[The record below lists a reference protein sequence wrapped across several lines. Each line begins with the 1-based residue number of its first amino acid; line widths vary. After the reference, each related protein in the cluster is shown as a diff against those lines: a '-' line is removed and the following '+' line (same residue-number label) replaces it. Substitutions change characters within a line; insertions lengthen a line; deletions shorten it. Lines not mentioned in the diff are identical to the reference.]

1 MNSMNRKIQV
11 LRGLAIIAVVII
23 HSCPGAMAGI
33 FIRAIVNFAVAMFL
47 FCSGYLTKTSY
58 SDIGKFYKRR
68 MIRVG
73 IPYVIW
79 SMAYTLAFA
88 VRDGVYSGLPGKY
101 FLNLIY
107 GTANF
112 SLYFMIVYMLFTLWT
127 PLIGKLAESRFKWAG
142 FLVTP
147 VYMIL
152 TSYLTRIFRISIIPS
167 TITPFLRLQWFHF
180 YYLGMI
186 LGNHLICYKNSKKR
200 TVLIYLCTLLVSLA
214 ESFYWNHLGNYTMA
228 TTQARLGCMLSSSC
242 ACVLAYQY
250 LEDKNITGSTAWEKK
265 LSWIGDYSFGIYLMH
280 VMVIGAL
287 GRVPEY
293 DSLPFPVNTLLI
305 LLITIFGLLVLE
317 KMFKGKANR
326 ILGIR

>member
-1 MNSMNRKIQV
+1 MNRKIQV

-58 SDIGKFYKRR
+58 PDAGEFYKRR

-73 IPYVIW
+73 FPYVIW

-88 VRDGVYSGLPGKY
+88 VRDGVYSGLLRKY

-180 YYLGMI
+180 YYLGI
-186 LGNHLICYKNSKKR
+186 VLGNHLVRYEKSRKQTIWIYIV
-200 TVLIYLCTLLVSLA
+200 TVIISLA
-214 ESFYWNHLGNYTMA
+214 ESFYWNHLGDYNMA
-228 TTQARLGCMLSSSC
+228 TTQARLGCLLSSSY
-242 ACVLAYQY
+242 ACVLAWLY
-250 LEDKNITGSTAWEKK
+250 LEDKSITGSTKWEKM

-293 DSLPFPVNTLLI
+293 GSLPFPVTTLLI
-305 LLITIFGLLVLE
+305 LLITIFGLFVIG
-317 KMFKGKANR
+317 KICNGKANR
-326 ILGIR
+326 ILGIK